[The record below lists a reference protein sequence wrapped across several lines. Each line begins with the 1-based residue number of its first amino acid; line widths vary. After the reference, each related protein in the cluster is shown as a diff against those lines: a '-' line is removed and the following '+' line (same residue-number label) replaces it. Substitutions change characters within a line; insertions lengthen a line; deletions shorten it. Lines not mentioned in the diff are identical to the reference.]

1 MRTRIHIADAAIGTV
16 FGSALIA
23 AFAVFTPFS
32 AGAEPVL
39 HVTRTAACGCCHA
52 WVERMEE
59 AGFAVEAVN
68 VDQGALVQRKVA
80 LGVTPETAS
89 CHTAEIDGYVVEG
102 HVPAADIRRLLAE
115 RPDARGISVPGMPMG
130 SPGMDFGD
138 ESEPYDTVLIHRNGT
153 VETYQSHE

>member
-1 MRTRIHIADAAIGTV
+1 MRKRIHIADAAIGTV

-23 AFAVFTPFS
+23 AFAVS
-32 AGAEPVL
+32 APLAADPAPLL
-39 HVTRTAACGCCHA
+39 HVTRTATCGCCHA
-52 WVERMEE
+52 WTERMAE
-59 AGFAVEAVN
+59 AGFEVVAVD
-68 VDQGALVQRKVA
+68 VDQGALVQRKIA

-115 RPDARGISVPGMPMG
+115 RPAARGISVPGMPMG

-138 ESEPYDTVLIHRNGT
+138 ESEPYDTVLIREDGAL
-153 VETYQSHE
+153 ETFESHE